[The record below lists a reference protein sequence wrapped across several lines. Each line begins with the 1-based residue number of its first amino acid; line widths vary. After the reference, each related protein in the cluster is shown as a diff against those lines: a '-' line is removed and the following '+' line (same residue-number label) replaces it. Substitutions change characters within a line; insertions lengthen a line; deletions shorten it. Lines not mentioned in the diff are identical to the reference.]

1 MLAPILPSGPVYV
14 VRCLVLIRFCCE
26 WVGRL
31 ELVQFARISGMVA
44 VDGQRRSEDVL
55 AGPFDGDGHSAIA
68 RDGADS
74 APGVRLSRELIL
86 DTAIELID
94 RAGLPQLTMRR
105 LGAAC
110 GVEAMALYRYVHS
123 RGDLLSG
130 IVDHIVDR
138 LHADQL
144 AARRQE
150 DGWQDY
156 LVRLARG
163 VRTIALEH
171 PQVFPLLASQAPEA
185 PWVRPPLRSLRW
197 METFLD
203 TLISYGFDDASAV
216 AAYRAYTTF
225 LLGHLLLEVSS
236 RGAELH
242 PDEALLEDGTP
253 RKRNLMDYPHLQR
266 LQPMLSEDH
275 SIAEFEEGL
284 EAQLDRLE
292 LLLARR

>member
-1 MLAPILPSGPVYV
+1 MDCLPSL
-14 VRCLVLIRFCCE
+14 R
-26 WVGRL
+26 VGWPRG
-31 ELVQFARISGMVA
+31 VAQFAVVSGMVA
-44 VDGQRRSEDVL
+44 VDDQVRGTQSAVSDVDEGAQR
-55 AGPFDGDGHSAIA
+55 GT
-68 RDGADS
+68 
-74 APGVRLSRELIL
+74 RLSRELIL

-105 LGAAC
+105 LGSAC

-130 IVDHIVDR
+130 IVDHLVDR

-156 LVRLARG
+156 LVRLAHG
-163 VRTIALEH
+163 VRRIALDH
-171 PQVFPLLASQAPEA
+171 PEVFPLLASQAPEA

-203 TLISYGFDDASAV
+203 TLISYGFDDTASV

-236 RGAELH
+236 RGAHLH
-242 PDEALLEDGTP
+242 PDEAILDDGTA
-253 RKRNLMDYPHLQR
+253 RRRNLADYRHLQR
-266 LQPMLSEDH
+266 LQPLLSEDH
-275 SIAEFEEGL
+275 STAEFEEGL